1 MSGVNFASRFADLT
15 GVVYPVVQEGLGPY
29 KSVALA
35 AAVSN
40 AGGLGCVCIPAL
52 TLGTDEGARVL
63 RGYIEEACGLTDR
76 PFSVNVPVGTAEN
89 GEVLPFSAA
98 YVGAVLDAVK
108 DSEIAK
114 RLRVITTSAG
124 APGVV
129 REAIAESGLI
139 HMHKAGSTR
148 QAVKAQEEG
157 VDIVIASG
165 FEAGGHTHARPVH
178 TFVLGPN
185 VVDAVD
191 IPVLIAGGI
200 RDGATMAAA
209 LALGADGVALGTR
222 FVASYEN
229 TDWHPEYARRVVAM
243 GEGDDSTVQAI
254 YGPSRML
261 RNRGSHEL
269 EALNDAGKLDHDQ
282 LTKWKDDRLLAA
294 QRDGDLDGGIVP
306 MGQVASGIKE
316 MIHVA
321 EFIPGMVAEAAA
333 VLDNLRAR
341 LRSADDERAR

>member
-1 MSGVNFASRFADLT
+1 MSGANFTSRFSELT
-15 GVVYPVVQEGLGPY
+15 GALYPVVQEGLGPY

-52 TLGTDEGARVL
+52 TMGTEKGAALL
-63 RGYIEEACGLTDR
+63 RDYIEEACTLTDR
-76 PFSVNVPVGTAEN
+76 PFSVNVPVGTDEN
-89 GEVLPFSAA
+89 GRILPFSKA
-98 YVGAVLDAVK
+98 YVGAVLSAVE
-108 DSEIAK
+108 DPEIAR

-129 REAIAESGLI
+129 RDDIAASGLI
-139 HMHKAGSTR
+139 HMHKVGGTR
-148 QAVKAQEEG
+148 QAVKAQEVG
-157 VDIVIASG
+157 VDIIIASG

-178 TFVLGPN
+178 TFVLAPN

-191 IPVLIAGGI
+191 IPVLVAGGI

-222 FVASYEN
+222 FVASFDN
-229 TDWHPEYARRVVAM
+229 TDWHPEYARRVIAM
-243 GEGDDSTVQAI
+243 KEGDETTVQAI

-261 RNRGSHEL
+261 RNSGSREL
-269 EALNDAGKLDHDQ
+269 EALNASGDLDHDE

-294 QRDGDLDGGIVP
+294 QRDGDLDAGIVP
-306 MGQVASGIKE
+306 MGQVASGIND
-316 MIHVA
+316 MITVA
-321 EFIPGMVAEAAA
+321 DFIPKMVQEASDI
-333 VLDNLRAR
+333 LDGLLRR
-341 LRSADDERAR
+341 RTHTPD

>member
-1 MSGVNFASRFADLT
+1 MRGTANFKSRFAELT

-52 TLGTDEGARVL
+52 TLGSEKGAAVL

-76 PFSVNVPVGTAEN
+76 PFSVNVPVGTDST
-89 GEVLPFSAA
+89 GQVLPFSSA
-98 YVGAVLDAVK
+98 YVGAVLDAVR
-108 DSEIAK
+108 DPEIAK

-124 APGVV
+124 APRVV
-129 REAIAESGLI
+129 RDSIAESGLI
-139 HMHKAGSTR
+139 HMHKVGGTR

-157 VDIVIASG
+157 VDVIIASG
-165 FEAGGHTHARPVH
+165 FEAGGHTHLRPVH

-222 FVASYEN
+222 FVASYDN
-229 TDWHPEYARRVVAM
+229 TDWHPEYARRVIAM
-243 GEGDDSTVQAI
+243 KEGQDSTVQAI

-261 RNRGSHEL
+261 TNQGSHDL
-269 EALNDAGKLDHDQ
+269 EALNASGELDHDQ
-282 LTKWKDDRLLAA
+282 LTEWKDERLLAA
-294 QRDGDLDGGIVP
+294 QRDGDLDRGIVP
-306 MGQVASGIKE
+306 MGQVASGIHD
-316 MIHVA
+316 MIRVA
-321 EFIPGMVAEAAA
+321 DFIPTMVDDAAY
-333 VLDNLRAR
+333 VLHKLRER
-341 LRSADDERAR
+341 LV